1 MADGCG
7 NYIDGKVVP
16 ARASE
21 TTPVFNP
28 SRGEV
33 IAHAPACREEDVEQA
48 VRAAR
53 NALPGWAET
62 PPNDRC
68 RMLFRYRQLLENNF
82 ESLARLVTREHGK
95 TFEESCGDVR
105 RGIDTVEMACG
116 IPSLLMGQF
125 LDNVARGI
133 DGTVSRQPIGV
144 CAGITPYN
152 FPAMVPMWMY
162 PLAIACGNTF
172 ILKPSPKVPLTAM
185 RLADLANE
193 AGLPPGVFNI
203 VHGGK
208 EAVDALLRHPQVAA
222 VSFVGST
229 HVAKH
234 VYEIGTANGKRVQAA
249 GGAKNYMLVMPD
261 ADFDATIGAIMGAA
275 FGCGG
280 QRCMAGSV
288 AVAVGDAGDP
298 LIQRLVQATA
308 DLKIGPTDRDDSIAM
323 GPLIDASA
331 RARVLHY
338 LDLGIREGAVLAVDG
353 RKWTTPPGEGFF
365 VGPSVFDRVTPEM
378 QIARDEIFGPVLS
391 VMRAASLEE
400 AIAFANRSSYGNGAV
415 IFTGDG
421 AATRKFAREIQCGMV
436 GVNVGVP
443 APMAIFP
450 FSGWNQS
457 FFGDLHMQGLE
468 GIQFY
473 TRAKVVLTRWNP
485 GGKRTTWS

>member
-1 MADGCG
+1 MTSPEETARFRLLYDLGCAFAARIELDELIPLVVAKCCEVFDAESAAVLLLDTERKELYFPYVAGTAHDVASQLGSVRFPADQG
-7 NYIDGKVVP
+7 IV
-16 ARASE
+16 
-21 TTPVFNP
+21 
-28 SRGEV
+28 GEV
-33 IAHAPACREEDVEQA
+33 LRTG
-48 VRAAR
+48 RALRVDDAQTDPR
-53 NALPGWAET
+53 FYPDIDRSTKLTTRALLSA
-62 PPNDRC
+62 
-68 RMLFRYRQLLENNF
+68 
-82 ESLARLVTREHGK
+82 
-95 TFEESCGDVR
+95 
-105 RGIDTVEMACG
+105 
-116 IPSLLMGQF
+116 
-125 LDNVARGI
+125 
-133 DGTVSRQPIGV
+133 
-144 CAGITPYN
+144 
-152 FPAMVPMWMY
+152 
-162 PLAIACGNTF
+162 
-172 ILKPSPKVPLTAM
+172 PLTSHQ
-185 RLADLANE
+185 
-193 AGLPPGVFNI
+193 G
-203 VHGGK
+203 
-208 EAVDALLRHPQVAA
+208 
-222 VSFVGST
+222 
-229 HVAKH
+229 
-234 VYEIGTANGKRVQAA
+234 
-249 GGAKNYMLVMPD
+249 
-261 ADFDATIGAIMGAA
+261 TIGAVQIVNRR
-275 FGCGG
+275 GG
-280 QRCMAGSV
+280 GSFDGDDLSFLEALAGSV

>member
-1 MADGCG
+1 MADVCG

-68 RMLFRYRQLLENNF
+68 RMLFRYRQLLECNF

-116 IPSLLMGQF
+116 IPSVLMGQF

-162 PLAIACGNTF
+162 PLAMACGNTF
-172 ILKPSPKVPLTAM
+172 VLKPSPKVPLTAM
-185 RLADLANE
+185 RLVDLATE
-193 AGLPPGVFNI
+193 AGLPSGVFNI

-229 HVAKH
+229 QIAK
-234 VYEIGTANGKRVQAA
+234 YLYDIGTANGKRVQAA
-249 GGAKNYMLVMPD
+249 GGAKNYMLIMPD

-275 FGCGG
+275 FGCCG
-280 QRCMAGSV
+280 QRCMAAERRG
-288 AVAVGDAGDP
+288 
-298 LIQRLVQATA
+298 
-308 DLKIGPTDRDDSIAM
+308 
-323 GPLIDASA
+323 
-331 RARVLHY
+331 
-338 LDLGIREGAVLAVDG
+338 
-353 RKWTTPPGEGFF
+353 
-365 VGPSVFDRVTPEM
+365 
-378 QIARDEIFGPVLS
+378 
-391 VMRAASLEE
+391 
-400 AIAFANRSSYGNGAV
+400 
-415 IFTGDG
+415 
-421 AATRKFAREIQCGMV
+421 C
-436 GVNVGVP
+436 
-443 APMAIFP
+443 
-450 FSGWNQS
+450 
-457 FFGDLHMQGLE
+457 
-468 GIQFY
+468 
-473 TRAKVVLTRWNP
+473 RW
-485 GGKRTTWS
+485 RHR